1 LVVFPTIFYSR
12 LYTLGGIGIIFNETI
27 DHFFNFNELTDFMFI
42 DEVTILIQSGD
53 GGDGCCSFRREKYVP
68 LGGPDGGDGGDGG
81 DIIFE
86 ADSHLSTL
94 TDLKNSRLY
103 KAGHGSSG
111 KGKTM
116 TGKRGKDLVIKI
128 PAGTLIKDKDS
139 LDLLADLTE
148 HDTQFVVARG
158 GRGGRGNARFKSS
171 RNRAPRRFDLGAK
184 TEEKKLFLELKLL
197 ADVAVIGLPNA
208 GKSTFISKISH
219 ARPKIAD
226 YPFTTLIPNL
236 GVVQLEDFST
246 FVAAD
251 IPGLVEGAHR
261 GKGLGIRFLK
271 HTERSR
277 LLVHLLDF
285 SSDNICDP
293 LHNYQ
298 IVQHELECFSE
309 KLYQSPQILVASKVD
324 HPEAIEKFQAYES
337 RLKEINPHVCF
348 ISSLTGEGVTKLL
361 WQIKEVLDRLKAAEL
376 ASS

>member
-1 LVVFPTIFYSR
+1 
-12 LYTLGGIGIIFNETI
+12 
-27 DHFFNFNELTDFMFI
+27 MFI
-42 DEVTILIQSGD
+42 DEVIISIQAGN
-53 GGDGCCSFRREKYVP
+53 GGTGCCSFRREKYVP

-86 ADSHLSTL
+86 VDSHLSTL
-94 TDLKNSRLY
+94 TDLKNNRLY
-103 KAGHGSSG
+103 KANCGSSG

-116 TGKRGKDLVIKI
+116 TGKRGKNLVIKI
-128 PAGTLIKDKDS
+128 PAGTLVKDGDK
-139 LDLLADLTE
+139 LTLLADLTK
-148 HDTQFVVARG
+148 HKTQYVAAHG
-158 GRGGRGNARFKSS
+158 GKGGRGNARFKSS
-171 RNRAPRRFDLGAK
+171 RNRAPRKFDPGIE
-184 TEEKKLFLELKLL
+184 TDEKKLFLELKLL

-285 SSDNICDP
+285 SSGNIRDP
-293 LHNYQ
+293 LDDYR
-298 IVQHELECFSE
+298 IVQNELECFS
-309 KLYQSPQILVASKVD
+309 KSLYERPQILVASKVD
-324 HPEAIEKFQAYES
+324 HMEAKEKFQELEL
-337 RLKEINPHVCF
+337 RLKEVNADVHA
-348 ISSLTGEGVTKLL
+348 ISSMTGEGLPKLL
-361 WQIKEVLDRLKAAEL
+361 WRIKAMIDKLKAEESGM
-376 ASS
+376 AS

>member
-1 LVVFPTIFYSR
+1 
-12 LYTLGGIGIIFNETI
+12 
-27 DHFFNFNELTDFMFI
+27 MFI
-42 DEVTILIQSGD
+42 DEVTILIQAGD

-103 KAGHGSSG
+103 KADHGSPG

-116 TGKRGKDLVIKI
+116 TGKKGRDLVVKI
-128 PAGTLIKDKDS
+128 PAGTLIKDKES
-139 LDLLADLTE
+139 LELLADLTE
-148 HDTQFVVARG
+148 HNTHFVAARG

-236 GVVQLEDFST
+236 GVVQLDDFST

-251 IPGLVEGAHR
+251 IPGLVEGAHQ

-285 SSDNICDP
+285 SSDNTRDP
-293 LHNYQ
+293 LDDYQ

-337 RLKEINPHVCF
+337 RLKEINPHVYF
-348 ISSLTGEGVTKLL
+348 ISSMTGEGVLKLL

>member
-1 LVVFPTIFYSR
+1 
-12 LYTLGGIGIIFNETI
+12 
-27 DHFFNFNELTDFMFI
+27 MFI
-42 DEVTILIQSGD
+42 DEVTILIQAGD
-53 GGDGCCSFRREKYVP
+53 GGAGCCSFRKEKYVP

-81 DIIFE
+81 DVIFE
-86 ADSHLSTL
+86 ADTHLSTL
-94 TDLKNSRLY
+94 TDLKNNCLY
-103 KAGHGSSG
+103 KASCGSAG

-128 PAGTLIKDKDS
+128 PAGTLIKDGEN
-139 LDLLADLTE
+139 LHLLADLTA
-148 HDTQFVVARG
+148 HKMQFIAAKG

-171 RNRAPRRFDLGAK
+171 RNRAPRKFDLGIE

-219 ARPKIAD
+219 ARPKVAD

-251 IPGLVEGAHR
+251 IPGLVEGAHQ

-285 SSDNICDP
+285 SSGNTRDP
-293 LHNYQ
+293 LDDYRIIQN
-298 IVQHELECFSE
+298 ELECFSE
-309 KLYQSPQILVASKVD
+309 KLYQRPQILVVSKVD
-324 HPEAIEKFQAYES
+324 HSEAMEKFRAYET
-337 RLKEINPHVCF
+337 RLKEANPQVYV
-348 ISSLTGEGVTKLL
+348 ISSMTGEGVPKLL
-361 WQIKEVLDRLKAAEL
+361 WKIKEMLDRLKAEEL
-376 ASS
+376 TI

>member
-1 LVVFPTIFYSR
+1 
-12 LYTLGGIGIIFNETI
+12 
-27 DHFFNFNELTDFMFI
+27 MFI
-42 DEVTILIQSGD
+42 DEVIISIQAGN
-53 GGDGCCSFRREKYVP
+53 GGAGCCSFRREKYVP

-81 DIIFE
+81 DIVFE
-86 ADSHLSTL
+86 VDSHLSTL
-94 TDLKNSRLY
+94 TDLKNNRLY
-103 KAGHGSSG
+103 KANCGSSG

-116 TGKRGKDLVIKI
+116 TGKRGKNLVIKV
-128 PAGTLIKDKDS
+128 PAGTLVKDRDK
-139 LDLLADLTE
+139 LTLLADLTKHE
-148 HDTQFVVARG
+148 TQYVAAYG
-158 GRGGRGNARFKSS
+158 GKGGRGNARFKSS
-171 RNRAPRRFDLGAK
+171 RNRAPRKFDLGIE
-184 TEEKKLFLELKLL
+184 TDEKKLFLELKLL

-285 SSDNICDP
+285 SSGNIRDP
-293 LHNYQ
+293 LDDYR
-298 IVQHELECFSE
+298 IVQNELECFS
-309 KLYQSPQILVASKVD
+309 KRLYERPQILVASKVD
-324 HPEAIEKFQAYES
+324 HTEAKEKFQEFEL
-337 RLKEINPHVCF
+337 RLKEVNADVHV
-348 ISSLTGEGVTKLL
+348 ISSMTGEGLPKLL
-361 WQIKEVLDRLKAAEL
+361 WRIKAMIDKLKAEE
-376 ASS
+376 

>member
-1 LVVFPTIFYSR
+1 
-12 LYTLGGIGIIFNETI
+12 
-27 DHFFNFNELTDFMFI
+27 MFI
-42 DEVTILIQSGD
+42 DEVTILIQAGD
-53 GGDGCCSFRREKYVP
+53 GGDGCRSFRREKYVP

-86 ADSHLSTL
+86 ANSHLSTL
-94 TDLKNSRLY
+94 TDLKNSCLY
-103 KAGHGSSG
+103 KAGCGSPG

-116 TGKRGKDLVIKI
+116 TGKEGKDLVIKI
-128 PAGTLIKDKDS
+128 PAGTLIKDGES
-139 LDLLADLTE
+139 LGLLADLTE
-148 HDTQFVVARG
+148 HKARFVAASG

-171 RNRAPRRFDLGAK
+171 INRAPRRFDLGVK

-219 ARPKIAD
+219 ARPKVAD

-236 GVVQLEDFST
+236 GVVQLDDFST

-251 IPGLVEGAHR
+251 IPGLVEGAHQ

-285 SSDNICDP
+285 SSGNTRDP
-293 LHNYQ
+293 LDDYQ

-309 KLYQSPQILVASKVD
+309 RLYQSPQILVASKVD

-337 RLKEINPHVCF
+337 RLKEINPQVYF
-348 ISSLTGEGVTKLL
+348 ISSMTGEGVLKLL
-361 WQIKEVLDRLKAAEL
+361 WGIKEVLDRLKAAEL
-376 ASS
+376 ASP

>member
-1 LVVFPTIFYSR
+1 
-12 LYTLGGIGIIFNETI
+12 
-27 DHFFNFNELTDFMFI
+27 MFI
-42 DEVTILIQSGD
+42 DEVIISIQAGN
-53 GGDGCCSFRREKYVP
+53 GGAGCCSFRREKYVP

-86 ADSHLSTL
+86 VDSHLSTL
-94 TDLKNSRLY
+94 TDLKNNRLY
-103 KAGHGSSG
+103 KANCGSSG

-116 TGKRGKDLVIKI
+116 TGKRGKNLVIKV
-128 PAGTLIKDKDS
+128 PAGTLVKDRDK
-139 LDLLADLTE
+139 LTLLADLTKHE
-148 HDTQFVVARG
+148 TQYVAAYG
-158 GRGGRGNARFKSS
+158 GKGGRGNARFKSS
-171 RNRAPRRFDLGAK
+171 RNRAPRKFDLGIE
-184 TEEKKLFLELKLL
+184 TDEKKLFLELKLL

-285 SSDNICDP
+285 SSGNIRDP
-293 LHNYQ
+293 LDDYR
-298 IVQHELECFSE
+298 IVQNELECFS
-309 KLYQSPQILVASKVD
+309 KRLYERPQILVASKVD
-324 HPEAIEKFQAYES
+324 HTEAKEKFQEFEL
-337 RLKEINPHVCF
+337 RLKEVNADVHV
-348 ISSLTGEGVTKLL
+348 ISSMTGEGLPKLL
-361 WQIKEVLDRLKAAEL
+361 WRIKAMIDKLKAEE
-376 ASS
+376 

>member
-1 LVVFPTIFYSR
+1 
-12 LYTLGGIGIIFNETI
+12 
-27 DHFFNFNELTDFMFI
+27 MFI
-42 DEVTILIQSGD
+42 DEVTILIQAGD
-53 GGDGCCSFRREKYVP
+53 GGDGCRSFRREKYVP

-103 KAGHGSSG
+103 KAGCGSPG

-116 TGKRGKDLVIKI
+116 TGKEGKDLVIKI
-128 PAGTLIKDKDS
+128 PAGTLIKDGES
-139 LDLLADLTE
+139 LGFLADLTE
-148 HDTQFVVARG
+148 HKARFVAASG

-171 RNRAPRRFDLGAK
+171 INRAPRRFDLGVK

-197 ADVAVIGLPNA
+197 ADVAIIGLPNA

-236 GVVQLEDFST
+236 GVVQLDDFST

-251 IPGLVEGAHR
+251 IPGLVEGAHQ

-285 SSDNICDP
+285 SSGNTRDP
-293 LHNYQ
+293 LDDYQ

-309 KLYQSPQILVASKVD
+309 RLYQSPQILVASKVD

-337 RLKEINPHVCF
+337 RLKEINPQVYF
-348 ISSLTGEGVTKLL
+348 ISSMTGEGVLKLL
-361 WQIKEVLDRLKAAEL
+361 WGIKEVLDRLKAAEL
-376 ASS
+376 ASP

>member
-1 LVVFPTIFYSR
+1 MS
-12 LYTLGGIGIIFNETI
+12 
-27 DHFFNFNELTDFMFI
+27 
-42 DEVTILIQSGD
+42 S
-53 GGDGCCSFRREKYVP
+53 
-68 LGGPDGGDGGDGG
+68 
-81 DIIFE
+81 
-86 ADSHLSTL
+86 L

-103 KAGHGSSG
+103 KADHGGSG

-116 TGKRGKDLVIKI
+116 TGKKGKDLVIKI
-128 PAGTLIKDKDS
+128 PAGTLIKDKES

-171 RNRAPRRFDLGAK
+171 RNRAPRRFDLGVKA
-184 TEEKKLFLELKLL
+184 EEKKLFLELKLL

-236 GVVQLEDFST
+236 GVVQLDDFST

-285 SSDNICDP
+285 SSDNTCDP
-293 LHNYQ
+293 IENYQ

>member
-1 LVVFPTIFYSR
+1 
-12 LYTLGGIGIIFNETI
+12 
-27 DHFFNFNELTDFMFI
+27 MFI
-42 DEVTILIQSGD
+42 DEITISIQSGA

-81 DIIFE
+81 NIIFE
-86 ADSHLSTL
+86 ADIHSSTL
-94 TDLKNSRLY
+94 IELKNNRLY
-103 KAGHGSSG
+103 RAKCGSPG
-111 KGKTM
+111 KGKMM
-116 TGKRGKDLVIKI
+116 TGKSGKDLIIKI
-128 PAGTLIKDKDS
+128 PVGTLIRDRES

-148 HDTQFVVARG
+148 HKSQFLAAQG
-158 GRGGRGNARFKSS
+158 GKGGRGNARFKSAK
-171 RNRAPRRFDLGAK
+171 NRAPQKFESGIT

-236 GVVQLEDFST
+236 GVVQLDDFST

-251 IPGLVEGAHR
+251 IPGLVEGAHE

-285 SSDNICDP
+285 SSSNMRDP
-293 LHNYQ
+293 LDDYL
-298 IVQHELECFSE
+298 IVQNELERFS
-309 KLYQSPQILVASKVD
+309 KRLHQRPQIIVASKID
-324 HPEAIEKFQAYES
+324 HSEALKKFQAYEC
-337 RLKEINPHVCF
+337 RLKEINPRVYA
-348 ISSLTGEGVTKLL
+348 ISSMTGEGVPKLL
-361 WQIKEVLDRLKAAEL
+361 WKIKELLGGLREEL
-376 ASS
+376 VSPS

>member
-1 LVVFPTIFYSR
+1 
-12 LYTLGGIGIIFNETI
+12 
-27 DHFFNFNELTDFMFI
+27 MFI
-42 DEVTILIQSGD
+42 DEVIISIRAGN
-53 GGDGCCSFRREKYVP
+53 GGTGCCSFRREKYVP

-86 ADSHLSTL
+86 VDSHLSTL
-94 TDLKNSRLY
+94 TDLKNNRLY
-103 KAGHGSSG
+103 KANCGSAG

-116 TGKRGKDLVIKI
+116 TGKRGKNLVIKI
-128 PAGTLIKDKDS
+128 PAGTLVKDGDK
-139 LDLLADLTE
+139 LTLLADLTK
-148 HDTQFVVARG
+148 HKTQYVAAHG
-158 GRGGRGNARFKSS
+158 GKGGRGNARFKSS
-171 RNRAPRRFDLGAK
+171 RNRAPRKFDPGIE
-184 TEEKKLFLELKLL
+184 TDEKKLFLELKLL

-285 SSDNICDP
+285 SSGNIRDP
-293 LHNYQ
+293 LDDYR
-298 IVQHELECFSE
+298 IVQNELECFS
-309 KLYQSPQILVASKVD
+309 KSLYERPQILVASKVD
-324 HPEAIEKFQAYES
+324 HMEAKEKFQELEL
-337 RLKEINPHVCF
+337 RLKEVNADVHA
-348 ISSLTGEGVTKLL
+348 ISSMTGEGLPKLL
-361 WQIKEVLDRLKAAEL
+361 WRIKAMIDKLKAEESGM
-376 ASS
+376 AS

>member
-1 LVVFPTIFYSR
+1 MLLIQYSIR
-12 LYTLGGIGIIFNETI
+12 PPIL
-27 DHFFNFNELTDFMFI
+27 FNFNDLVDFMFI
-42 DEVTILIQSGD
+42 DEVTILIQAGD
-53 GGDGCCSFRREKYVP
+53 GGNGCCSFRREKYVP

-116 TGKRGKDLVIKI
+116 TGKKGRDLVVKI
-128 PAGTLIKDKDS
+128 PTGTLIKEKES
-139 LDLLADLTE
+139 LELLADLTE
-148 HDTQFVVARG
+148 HNTQFVAARG
-158 GRGGRGNARFKSS
+158 GRGGRGNTRFKSS
-171 RNRAPRRFDLGAK
+171 RNRAPRRFDLGSKA
-184 TEEKKLFLELKLL
+184 EEKNLFLELKLL

-208 GKSTFISKISH
+208 GKSTFISKVSH
-219 ARPKIAD
+219 ARPKVAD
-226 YPFTTLIPNL
+226 YPFTTLVPNL
-236 GVVQLEDFST
+236 GVVQLDDFST

-251 IPGLVEGAHR
+251 IPGLVEGAHK

-285 SSDNICDP
+285 SSDNTRDP
-293 LHNYQ
+293 LDDYK

-324 HPEAIEKFQAYES
+324 HPEAIEKFKAYES
-337 RLKEINPHVCF
+337 RLKEINPHVYF
-348 ISSLTGEGVTKLL
+348 ISSMTGEGVLKLL

>member
-1 LVVFPTIFYSR
+1 
-12 LYTLGGIGIIFNETI
+12 
-27 DHFFNFNELTDFMFI
+27 MFI
-42 DEVTILIQSGD
+42 DEVAILIQAGD
-53 GGDGCCSFRREKYVP
+53 GGNGCCSFRREKYVP

-86 ADSHLSTL
+86 ADSHLTTL
-94 TDLKNSRLY
+94 TDLKNNRLY
-103 KAGHGSSG
+103 KAGCGNAG

-116 TGKRGKDLVIKI
+116 TGKEGKSLIIKI
-128 PAGTLIKDKDS
+128 PAGTLIKDGENLS
-139 LDLLADLTE
+139 LLADLTE
-148 HDTQFVVARG
+148 HNASFLAANG
-158 GRGGRGNARFKSS
+158 GKGGRGNARFKSS
-171 RNRAPRRFDLGAK
+171 RNRAPRRFDLGIKA
-184 TEEKKLFLELKLL
+184 EEKKLFLELKLL

-236 GVVQLEDFST
+236 GVVQLDDFST

-251 IPGLVEGAHR
+251 IPGLVEGAHQ

-285 SSDNICDP
+285 SSDNTRDP
-293 LHNYQ
+293 LDDYQ

-309 KLYQSPQILVASKVD
+309 RLHQSPQILVASKVD
-324 HPEAIEKFQAYES
+324 HPEAMEKFQAYES
-337 RLKEINPHVCF
+337 RLKDINPRVCF
-348 ISSLTGEGVTKLL
+348 ISSMTGEGINKLL
-361 WQIKEVLDRLKAAEL
+361 WDIKEDLDRLKKAEL
-376 ASS
+376 ASL

>member
-1 LVVFPTIFYSR
+1 
-12 LYTLGGIGIIFNETI
+12 
-27 DHFFNFNELTDFMFI
+27 MFI
-42 DEVTILIQSGD
+42 DEIIILIQAGD
-53 GGDGCCSFRREKYVP
+53 GGDGCSSFRREKYVP

-81 DIIFE
+81 DVIFE

-94 TDLKNSRLY
+94 VDLKNRSLY
-103 KAGHGSSG
+103 RAGCGSPG

-116 TGKRGKDLVIKI
+116 TGKKGKDLVIKI
-128 PAGTLIKDKDS
+128 PVGTLVKDGDN
-139 LDLLADLTE
+139 LGLMADLAE
-148 HDTQFVVARG
+148 HKARFVAASG

-171 RNRAPRRFDLGAK
+171 RNRAPRRFDLGVK
-184 TEEKKLFLELKLL
+184 TDEKKLFLELKLL

-219 ARPKIAD
+219 ARPKVAD
-226 YPFTTLIPNL
+226 YPFTTLIPHL
-236 GVVQLEDFST
+236 GVVQLDDFST

-251 IPGLVEGAHR
+251 IPGLIEGAHL

-285 SSDNICDP
+285 SSSSSRDP
-293 LHNYQ
+293 LDDYQ

-309 KLYQSPQILVASKVD
+309 RLYQRPQILVASKVD
-324 HPEAIEKFQAYES
+324 HPEAVKKFETYKS
-337 RLKEINPHVCF
+337 RLRDINQQVHF
-348 ISSLTGEGVTKLL
+348 ISSMTGEGVPKLL
-361 WQIKEVLDRLKAAEL
+361 WKIKEILDGIKAADT

>member
-1 LVVFPTIFYSR
+1 
-12 LYTLGGIGIIFNETI
+12 
-27 DHFFNFNELTDFMFI
+27 MFI
-42 DEVTILIQSGD
+42 DEVIISIQAGN
-53 GGDGCCSFRREKYVP
+53 GGAGCCSFRREKYVP

-86 ADSHLSTL
+86 VDSHLSTL
-94 TDLKNSRLY
+94 TDLKNNRLY
-103 KAGHGSSG
+103 KANCGSSG

-116 TGKRGKDLVIKI
+116 TGKRGKNLVIKI
-128 PAGTLIKDKDS
+128 PAGTLVKDGDK
-139 LDLLADLTE
+139 LTLLADLTK
-148 HDTQFVVARG
+148 HKTQYVAAHG
-158 GRGGRGNARFKSS
+158 GKGGRGNARFKSS
-171 RNRAPRRFDLGAK
+171 RNRAPRKFDPGIE
-184 TEEKKLFLELKLL
+184 TDEKKLFLELKLL

-285 SSDNICDP
+285 SSGNIRDP
-293 LHNYQ
+293 LDDYR
-298 IVQHELECFSE
+298 IVQNELECFSK
-309 KLYQSPQILVASKVD
+309 KLYERPQILVASKVD
-324 HPEAIEKFQAYES
+324 HMEAKEKFKEFEL
-337 RLKEINPHVCF
+337 RLKEVNADVHV
-348 ISSLTGEGVTKLL
+348 ISSMTGEGLPKLL
-361 WQIKEVLDRLKAAEL
+361 WKIKTMIDKLKAEE
-376 ASS
+376 

>member
-1 LVVFPTIFYSR
+1 
-12 LYTLGGIGIIFNETI
+12 
-27 DHFFNFNELTDFMFI
+27 MFI
-42 DEVTILIQSGD
+42 DEVTILIQAGD
-53 GGDGCCSFRREKYVP
+53 GGDGCRSFRREKYVP

-103 KAGHGSSG
+103 KAVCGSSG

-116 TGKRGKDLVIKI
+116 TGKEGK
-128 PAGTLIKDKDS
+128 S
-139 LDLLADLTE
+139 LGLLADLTE
-148 HDTQFVVARG
+148 HKARFVAASG

-171 RNRAPRRFDLGAK
+171 INRAPRRFDLGVK

-197 ADVAVIGLPNA
+197 ADVAIIGLPNA

-236 GVVQLEDFST
+236 GVVQLDDFST

-251 IPGLVEGAHR
+251 IPGLVEGAHQ

-285 SSDNICDP
+285 SSGNTRDP
-293 LHNYQ
+293 LDDYQ

-309 KLYQSPQILVASKVD
+309 RLYQSPQILVASKVD

-337 RLKEINPHVCF
+337 RLKEINPQVYF
-348 ISSLTGEGVTKLL
+348 ISSMTGEGVLKLL
-361 WQIKEVLDRLKAAEL
+361 WGIKEVLDRLKAAEL
-376 ASS
+376 ASP

>member
-1 LVVFPTIFYSR
+1 
-12 LYTLGGIGIIFNETI
+12 
-27 DHFFNFNELTDFMFI
+27 MFI
-42 DEVTILIQSGD
+42 DEVIISIQAGN
-53 GGDGCCSFRREKYVP
+53 GGAGCCSFRREKYVP

-86 ADSHLSTL
+86 VDSHLSTL
-94 TDLKNSRLY
+94 TDLKNNRLY
-103 KAGHGSSG
+103 KANCGSSG

-116 TGKRGKDLVIKI
+116 TGKRGKNLVIKV
-128 PAGTLIKDKDS
+128 PAGTLVKDRDK
-139 LDLLADLTE
+139 LTLLADLTE
-148 HDTQFVVARG
+148 HKTQYVAAHG
-158 GRGGRGNARFKSS
+158 GKGGRGNARFKSS
-171 RNRAPRRFDLGAK
+171 RNRAPRKFDLGIE
-184 TEEKKLFLELKLL
+184 TDEKKLFLELKLL

-285 SSDNICDP
+285 SSGNSRDP
-293 LHNYQ
+293 LDDYR
-298 IVQHELECFSE
+298 IVQNELECFS
-309 KLYQSPQILVASKVD
+309 KRLYERPQILVASKVD
-324 HPEAIEKFQAYES
+324 HMEAKEKFQELEL
-337 RLKEINPHVCF
+337 RLKEVNADVHV
-348 ISSLTGEGVTKLL
+348 ISSMTGEGLPKLL
-361 WQIKEVLDRLKAAEL
+361 WRIKAMIDKLKAEESD
-376 ASS
+376 SSS